1 MGLADEVNIPSPT
14 LTITIILPYYM
25 TLSKILTVYDATIP
39 GKCCYIFSYDHYVA
53 DKKAGRKMRELHP
66 IQ

>member
-1 MGLADEVNIPSPT
+1 MGLADEVNIPSPS
-14 LTITIILPYYM
+14 LTYYM
-25 TLSKILTVYDATIP
+25 TLSKILTVYNTTIP
-39 GKCCYIFSYDHYVA
+39 EKCCFSYDDYVA

>member
-1 MGLADEVNIPSPT
+1 MGLADEVNIPSPS
-14 LTITIILPYYM
+14 LTYYM

-39 GKCCYIFSYDHYVA
+39 GKCCYIFSYGHYVA
-53 DKKAGRKMRELHP
+53 DKNAGRKMRELHP

>member
-1 MGLADEVNIPSPT
+1 MLWSLADEVNIPSPS
-14 LTITIILPYYM
+14 LTYCV
-25 TLSKILTVYDATIP
+25 TLSKILVVFNATIP
-39 GKCCYIFSYDHYVA
+39 EKCCYIFSYDHYVA